1 MEDDDLYENAVPA
14 GLGDLDDPPETAIT
28 GLAMLAERVDRLL
41 RFHEDLERENQALRE
56 RNEALQVERDALHDR
71 NEQSRARIEA
81 MIVRLRDLE
90 QTS

>member
-1 MEDDDLYENAVPA
+1 MEDDDLYQNAALAESGGPD
-14 GLGDLDDPPETAIT
+14 DLPETAIVS
-28 GLAMLAERVDRLL
+28 LALLAERVDRLL
-41 RFHEDLERENQALRE
+41 RLHEDLERENQALRE
-56 RNEALQVERDALHDR
+56 RNEALRLERDALHDR

>member
-1 MEDDDLYENAVPA
+1 MEDDDLYENAAPV
-14 GLGDLDDPPETAIT
+14 GLGDLDDPPETAIA

-56 RNEALQVERDALHDR
+56 RNEALRVERDALHDR